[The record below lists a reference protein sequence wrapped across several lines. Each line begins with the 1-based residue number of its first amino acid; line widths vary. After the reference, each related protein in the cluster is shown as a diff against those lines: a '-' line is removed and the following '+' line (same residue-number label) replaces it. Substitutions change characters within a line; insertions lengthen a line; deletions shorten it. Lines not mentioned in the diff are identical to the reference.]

1 MMKEYIIA
9 IIGLST
15 LLLAAVAA
23 YGVTTVSTE
32 MQDNKPAPVTMPD
45 YSDELSALSMQVAQI
60 KSDVASLNTIKTDIY
75 KIQEKLV
82 DLEKQNTQQVQQ
94 PQTIQQS
101 RLLID
106 LDKYEYLPGE
116 TVKIIVT
123 GAEPQKMAQV
133 QFLDDGFILLNNE
146 AWSDSTGT
154 IMYGLKLSSALPAGT
169 YEIRLVADAVT
180 ESQQIRIRAP
190 SSTDTSNTAST
201 SFTVQTGKSI
211 YRNGEIIDV
220 SGIGKPNTSVVA
232 TLTSPAGK
240 VYTANTSTQS
250 DGTYVLFY
258 SPSQPYDHGKWYV
271 TASNEAKTVIVYL
284 IIQ

>member
-1 MMKEYIIA
+1 MMKEYVIA

-23 YGVTTVSTE
+23 YGVTAVSTE
-32 MQDNKPAPVTMPD
+32 IQDNRQEPVNMPD
-45 YSDELSALSMQVAQI
+45 YSDELSALSTQVAQI
-60 KSDVASLNTIKTDIY
+60 KSDVASLNTIKSDIY

-82 DLEKQNTQQVQQ
+82 DLEKQNLQQEPPQQ
-94 PQTIQQS
+94 TTPS

-133 QFLDDGFILLNNE
+133 QFLDDSFILLNNE

-154 IMYGLKLSSALPAGT
+154 IMYGLKLSNALPSGT
-169 YEIRLVADAVT
+169 YEIRLVSDTVT
-180 ESQQIRIRAP
+180 ESQQIRVRAP
-190 SSTDTSNTAST
+190 SSTDNSSTASI

-211 YRNGEIIDV
+211 YHSGEIIDV
-220 SGIGKPNTSVVA
+220 SGIGKPNTSVTA

-250 DGTYVLFY
+250 DGTYILFY

-271 TASNEAKTVIVYL
+271 TASNDAKTVIVY
-284 IIQ
+284 IAVQ

>member
-1 MMKEYIIA
+1 MMKEYIVA

-32 MQDNKPAPVTMPD
+32 IQDNKPAPVNMPD

-75 KIQEKLV
+75 KIQTKLV
-82 DLEKQNTQQVQQ
+82 DLEKQNVQQ
-94 PQTIQQS
+94 APPQTAATS

-133 QFLDDGFILLNNE
+133 QFLDGGFILLNNE

-154 IMYGLKLSSALPAGT
+154 IMYGLKLSNALPSGT
-169 YEIRLVADAVT
+169 YEVRLVSDTVT

-190 SSTDTSNTAST
+190 SSTDNSNTASS
-201 SFTVQTGKSI
+201 SFTVQTDKSI
-211 YRNGEIIDV
+211 YHNGEIIDV
-220 SGIGKPNTSVVA
+220 SGIGKPNTQVVA

-240 VYTANTSTQS
+240 VYSANTSTQS

-284 IIQ
+284 TIQ

>member
-1 MMKEYIIA
+1 MMKEYLIA

-32 MQDNKPAPVTMPD
+32 MQDNRQDPVTVPD
-45 YSDELSALSMQVAQI
+45 YSDELSALSTQVAQI
-60 KSDVASLNTIKTDIY
+60 KSDIASLNTIKTDIY

-82 DLEKQNTQQVQQ
+82 DLEKQNV
-94 PQTIQQS
+94 PQEPPKQATPT

-106 LDKYEYLPGE
+106 LDKYEYLPGD

-123 GAEPQKMAQV
+123 GAAPQKSAQV
-133 QFLDDGFILLNNE
+133 QFLDDGFIMLNNE

-154 IMYGLKLSSALPAGT
+154 LMYGLKLSNALPSGT
-169 YEIRLVADAVT
+169 YEIRLVTDTAT

-190 SSTDTSNTAST
+190 STDSSSNSST
-201 SFTVQTGKSI
+201 FTVQTGKSI
-211 YRNGEIIDV
+211 YHNGEIIDV
-220 SGIGKPNTSVVA
+220 TGIGKPNTSVTA

-250 DGTYVLFY
+250 DGTYILFY

-271 TASNEAKTVIVYL
+271 TASNDANTAIVY
-284 IIQ
+284 ITIQ

>member
-1 MMKEYIIA
+1 MMKEYLIT

-32 MQDNKPAPVTMPD
+32 IQDNKPAPVTMPD
-45 YSDELSALSMQVAQI
+45 YSDELSALSVQVAQI
-60 KSDVASLNTIKTDIY
+60 KSDVASLNTIKGDIY

-82 DLEKQNTQQVQQ
+82 DLEKQNVQQ
-94 PQTIQQS
+94 EPLKQTLQS

-106 LDKYEYLPGE
+106 LDKFEYVPGD

-123 GAEPQKMAQV
+123 GAEPQKSAQV

-154 IMYGLKLSSALPAGT
+154 LMYGLKLSNALPSGT
-169 YEIRLVADAVT
+169 YEIRLVTDTAT

-190 SSTDTSNTAST
+190 STDISNNSST
-201 SFTVQTGKSI
+201 FTVQTGKSI
-211 YRNGEIIDV
+211 YHNGEIIDV
-220 SGIGKPNTSVVA
+220 TGMGKPNTSVTA
-232 TLTSPAGK
+232 TLTTSAGK

-271 TASNEAKTVIVYL
+271 TANNEANTATVYITV
-284 IIQ
+284 Q

>member
-1 MMKEYIIA
+1 MMKEYLIA

-32 MQDNKPAPVTMPD
+32 MQDNKPVPVTMPD
-45 YSDELSALSMQVAQI
+45 YSDELSALSTQVAQI

-75 KIQEKLV
+75 KIQEKLI
-82 DLEKQNTQQVQQ
+82 DLEKQNT
-94 PQTIQQS
+94 PQAPPQATAPS
-101 RLLID
+101 RLLMD

-123 GAEPQKMAQV
+123 GAEPQKMTRV

-154 IMYGLKLSSALPAGT
+154 IMYGLKLSNALPAGT
-169 YEIRLVADAVT
+169 YEIRLVSDAST
-180 ESQQIRIRAP
+180 ESQQIRVRA
-190 SSTDTSNTAST
+190 SGSTDNSNTAS

-211 YRNGEIIDV
+211 YHNGEIIDV
-220 SGIGKPNTSVVA
+220 SGMGVPSTSVTA
-232 TLTSPAGK
+232 TLTSPTGK

-271 TASNEAKTVIVYL
+271 TASNDAKTVIVYL
-284 IIQ
+284 TVQ

>member
-1 MMKEYIIA
+1 MKEYLIA

-32 MQDNKPAPVTMPD
+32 MQDNKPVPVTMPD
-45 YSDELSALSMQVAQI
+45 YSDELSALSTQVAQI

-75 KIQEKLV
+75 KIQEKLI
-82 DLEKQNTQQVQQ
+82 DLEKQNT
-94 PQTIQQS
+94 PQAPPQATAPS
-101 RLLID
+101 RLLMD

-123 GAEPQKMAQV
+123 GAEPQKMTRV

-154 IMYGLKLSSALPAGT
+154 IMYGLKLSNALPAGT
-169 YEIRLVADAVT
+169 YEIRLVSDAST
-180 ESQQIRIRAP
+180 ESQQIRVRA
-190 SSTDTSNTAST
+190 SGSTDNSNTAS

-211 YRNGEIIDV
+211 YHNGEIIDV
-220 SGIGKPNTSVVA
+220 SGMGVPSTSVTA
-232 TLTSPAGK
+232 TLTSPTGK

-271 TASNEAKTVIVYL
+271 TASNDAKTVIVYL
-284 IIQ
+284 TVQ